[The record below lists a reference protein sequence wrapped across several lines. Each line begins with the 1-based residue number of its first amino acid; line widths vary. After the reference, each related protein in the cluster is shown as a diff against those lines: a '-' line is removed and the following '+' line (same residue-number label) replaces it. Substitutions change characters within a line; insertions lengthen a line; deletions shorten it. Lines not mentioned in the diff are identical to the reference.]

1 MPGFYGFFR
10 LCKGKS
16 FTYVHCFPSAELAQ
30 DARTEQLA
38 ANNYSAL
45 RINILHPALLYV
57 WQLPQE
63 LEAERTPSATG

>member
-1 MPGFYGFFR
+1 MSGFYGFFR

-38 ANNYSAL
+38 ANNSGAL
-45 RINILHPALLYV
+45 RIDIFHTVLLGV

-63 LEAERTPSATG
+63 LEAERTPPATG

>member
-1 MPGFYGFFR
+1 MSGFYGFFR

-30 DARTEQLA
+30 DARAEQFA
-38 ANNYSAL
+38 ANNSGAL
-45 RINILHPALLYV
+45 RIDILHPVLLHV

-63 LEAERTPSATG
+63 LEAERTPPATG